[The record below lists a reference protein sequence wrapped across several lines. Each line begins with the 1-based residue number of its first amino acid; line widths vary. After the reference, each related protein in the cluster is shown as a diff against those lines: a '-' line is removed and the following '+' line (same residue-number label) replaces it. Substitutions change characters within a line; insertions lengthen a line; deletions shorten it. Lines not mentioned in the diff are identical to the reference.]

1 MKHESPEHSVIT
13 DAKFVPYEDFL
24 GVGLDGGYQSIIIPG
39 AGEPNFDAFEANPY
53 QTKKQGRETLVKRLL
68 EKVKYSFQ
76 QKVLKY

>member
-53 QTKKQGRETLVKRLL
+53 
-68 EKVKYSFQ
+68 
-76 QKVLKY
+76 